1 MEAKLLKNG
10 SGKDSCDYL
19 LISLDDQSFTYLEQ
33 GNPVRGAFF
42 VDNKEDLP
50 WYQRKY
56 MVATIG
62 KNLDFK
68 KYKTQPDQAFRKG
81 LVDKSY
87 LIDYINKMK
96 QKLIKMALQ
105 DLETI
110 DITNA
115 TELIS
120 CEPEEPEWLNTA
132 EAAGLLNV
140 SKRSLLNL
148 VYKKKVKAELDKAN
162 GYLFLKSDLEDV
174 IKDKPKFITKI
185 WNCTKSVKRKRNL
198 AVPMVI
204 HKPISGLTT
213 KKGGNDGRK

>member
-1 MEAKLLKNG
+1 MEAKLLKN
-10 SGKDSCDYL
+10 SSSKDSCDYL

-33 GNPVRGAFF
+33 GNPVRVAFF
-42 VDNKEDLP
+42 VDDKEGLP
-50 WYQRKY
+50 WYERKY

-110 DITNA
+110 DITN
-115 TELIS
+115 TTQLILN
-120 CEPEEPEWLNTA
+120 EPEEPEWLTTA
-132 EAAGLLNV
+132 EAAEVLNI

-148 VYKKKVKAELDKAN
+148 VRKKKIKGEFDNAN
-162 GYLFLKSDLEDV
+162 GWIFLRSDIQEILNS
-174 IKDKPKFITKI
+174 KPAFMKKI
-185 WNCTKSVKRKRNL
+185 WKAPNSIAKRT
-198 AVPMVI
+198 
-204 HKPISGLTT
+204 SGQP
-213 KKGGNDGRK
+213 KEVRRVSGE